1 MVIECDGTFPDAT
14 WATGG
19 TDCVN
24 RDDAAFNEIHVLGRS
39 CVTRR
44 FATTSEAHSKLGAGG
59 PPHYLPSTG
68 RITNGGIGCWALSKL
83 SVRDR

>member
-1 MVIECDGTFPDAT
+1 MKCDGQFPGAT

-19 TDCVN
+19 PDYVN

-44 FATTSEAHSKLGAGG
+44 LATTTEAHNMLGAGG
-59 PPHYLPSTG
+59 SSHCFPSMG
-68 RITNGGIGCWALSKL
+68 RITNDGIGCWALSKL
-83 SVRDR
+83 SIRGR